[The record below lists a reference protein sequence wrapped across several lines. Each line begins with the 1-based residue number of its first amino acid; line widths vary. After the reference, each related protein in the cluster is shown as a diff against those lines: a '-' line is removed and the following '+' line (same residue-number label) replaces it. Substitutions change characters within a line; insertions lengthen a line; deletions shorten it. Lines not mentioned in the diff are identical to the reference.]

1 MKAVHSRR
9 LRAHSVSVRRL
20 AFDHATLFEERDL
33 PHAFSEKVT
42 PLLLWPEH
50 DQVYQALTHL
60 CNQLRQIDRIV
71 ARTSD
76 VLSHDLIYF
85 AV

>member
-1 MKAVHSRR
+1 M
-9 LRAHSVSVRRL
+9 RRL
-20 AFDHATLFEERDL
+20 AFDHATLFEERVTDL
-33 PHAFSEKVT
+33 PHSFSEKVT

-60 CNQLRQIDRIV
+60 CNQLRQIDRIA
-71 ARTSD
+71 ARTS
-76 VLSHDLIYF
+76 VSHDLIYF

>member
-1 MKAVHSRR
+1 V
-9 LRAHSVSVRRL
+9 LRL
-20 AFDHATLFEERDL
+20 ALDRATLFEERVANL
-33 PHAFSEKVT
+33 PNGFSEKIT
-42 PLLLWPEH
+42 PLLLWPKH
-50 DQVYQALTHL
+50 DQVYQALTNL
-60 CNQLRQIDRIV
+60 SNQLRQIDRIV

>member
-1 MKAVHSRR
+1 
-9 LRAHSVSVRRL
+9 VRRL
-20 AFDHATLFEERDL
+20 ALDRTTVFEERVANL
-33 PHAFSEKVT
+33 PNGFSEKIT

-50 DQVYQALTHL
+50 DQVYQALTKL